1 MKGNFRSSLEWR
13 NDKKGKKEEKKIAD
27 DDGNEG
33 QEESVQAL
41 IGQTVE
47 KTSRFFQVSSCFNP
61 DR

>member
-33 QEESVQAL
+33 QEESVQS
-41 IGQTVE
+41 TD
-47 KTSRFFQVSSCFNP
+47 RP
-61 DR
+61 DCGKNIQIFPSVQLF